1 MVLYL
6 VTIYRCFDENGRTIF
21 FRTDSTRTRGSGKQY
36 FRTISTVTVISH
48 RAARS
53 FRSFRRETKSS
64 EINTSPE
71 DIPLEISPRRSYFL
85 SKETIY

>member
-6 VTIYRCFDENGRTIF
+6 VTIYHCFDENGRTIF
-21 FRTDSTRTRGSGKQY
+21 FEQIPRGHEDPGNS
-36 FRTISTVTVISH
+36 ISERFPTVTVISH

-85 SKETIY
+85 SKKTIY